1 MDGRPGSMGAVPTFG
16 LQGPRGARG
25 SAEARVGTGVALG
38 PRMRANIELTPG
50 EKSALCRLTGEE
62 RDAVIDQ
69 MLERV
74 REDLEWVVSLE
85 SAKRAA
91 AIVPQIPLARRAR

>member
-1 MDGRPGSMGAVPTFG
+1 
-16 LQGPRGARG
+16 
-25 SAEARVGTGVALG
+25 
-38 PRMRANIELTPG
+38 MRANIELTPG

-74 REDLEWVVSLE
+74 REDLEWTVSLE

-91 AIVPQIPLARRAR
+91 AIVPPRPLVRRAR

>member
-1 MDGRPGSMGAVPTFG
+1 
-16 LQGPRGARG
+16 
-25 SAEARVGTGVALG
+25 
-38 PRMRANIELTPG
+38 MRANIELTPG
-50 EKSALCRLTGEE
+50 EKSALVRLTGEE

-91 AIVPQIPLARRAR
+91 AIVPPIPLARRAR

>member
-1 MDGRPGSMGAVPTFG
+1 
-16 LQGPRGARG
+16 
-25 SAEARVGTGVALG
+25 
-38 PRMRANIELTPG
+38 MRAQIELSPG
-50 EKSALCRLTGEE
+50 EKSALGSLTGEE

-74 REDLEWVVSLE
+74 REDLEWQISLE

-91 AIVPQIPLARRAR
+91 AIAPPIPMVARRAR

>member
-1 MDGRPGSMGAVPTFG
+1 
-16 LQGPRGARG
+16 
-25 SAEARVGTGVALG
+25 
-38 PRMRANIELTPG
+38 MRANIELTPG

-91 AIVPQIPLARRAR
+91 AIVPPIPLAGRAR